1 MLSKYGESHLSTGW
15 GSKASQSRRFEVLS
29 EIGLSPHDTIL
40 DVGCGLGEFNFWLI
54 QNEHKVQYS
63 GIDVTD
69 SMIKRAQEKFPNNQF
84 RCMSLNDVKEELDAY
99 DFVFASGIFYLKTKN
114 SLSFM
119 EEAIQTMYLIAKKG
133 VAFNS
138 LSSWSPSIQK
148 DEFFADPVVVLELC
162 RNLTKNIVFRHDYH
176 SSDFSIYLY
185 K

>member
-1 MLSKYGESHLSTGW
+1 MACKDSKYYQNLRNHFDELLSKYGESHLSTGW

-119 EEAIQTMYLIAKKG
+119 EEAVQTMYLIAKK
-133 VAFNS
+133 
-138 LSSWSPSIQK
+138 
-148 DEFFADPVVVLELC
+148 ELPLIPLVHG
-162 RNLTKNIVFRHDYH
+162 RRQFRKTNFLLTQ
-176 SSDFSIYLY
+176 S
-185 K
+185 